1 MCDVTTRSRR
11 ARTIPRP
18 RWGLLYGIATLM
30 LAALAAVEFVASLGA
45 AQTVLRCGLVLGG
58 LGAIALWAR
67 LNRMALDQQNWCD
80 CAAERITVR
89 VILSR
94 RAVPERA
101 EEETLEE
108 IAS

>member
-1 MCDVTTRSRR
+1 MCDVTTRSGR

-18 RWGLLYGIATLM
+18 RWGLLSGIATLM
-30 LAALAAVEFVASLGA
+30 LAALAAVEFVASPGA
-45 AQTVLRCGLVLGG
+45 AETVLRCGLVLGG
-58 LGAIALWAR
+58 FGAIVLWAR
-67 LNRMALDQQNWCD
+67 LNRLALDQQSWCD

-94 RAVPERA
+94 RAAPERV

-108 IAS
+108 VAS